1 MKGLA
6 ISKGIA
12 IGKVVYFDNAMPE
25 VKAVAVADAAAEVAR
40 LKEHLTKLKEALTQ
54 RLNEAEAK
62 GQKEKKEIFEA
73 HAMIVDDPE
82 LSDQMIDIIKGEQIN
97 AEHAV
102 QVVCNQFVEIFQ
114 AMDNE
119 YLKQRANDIMDI
131 RDQLIKSLMGIDSHV
146 SYPPNTIV
154 MARDFNPSD
163 IHLTEDTNV
172 IGLVAEVGAET
183 THFAI
188 LAKISGIPT
197 VLAVE
202 KLFEGVSEGDTVI
215 VDGDKGELVVNPE
228 ASVIEA
234 YKLRQEKHAAFAK
247 KVSVYKDQPTLT
259 KDGKAFGTFAN
270 VANIKDLKFA
280 SANGAEGIG
289 LFRTEFIYMER
300 SNEPSESEQFDIYKQ
315 MVEGMQGKP
324 TVIRTLDVGGDKEL
338 SYLGIPKEDNPFL
351 GFRAVRYC
359 LTNIPLFKT
368 QIRALLRASV
378 YGDLY
383 VMVPMISNL
392 EEVLVT
398 KKIFKEVEEELK
410 AAGTP
415 IAPYKLGIMI
425 EVPSAAFFSD
435 VLAEHVDFF
444 SIGTNDL
451 IQYTMAA
458 DRMNKAVSY
467 LYSPYMPALVRLLN
481 TVITN
486 GNAKGIHVAMC
497 GELASNPRFIPL
509 LIGMGLH
516 EFSMSANRILES
528 RYIFSKL
535 TVADCEALRDQVLKL
550 TTEAEV
556 KEALEAFYQT
566 HLYEA

>member
-25 VKAVAVADAAAEVAR
+25 VKTITVADPIMEVER
-40 LKEHLTKLKEALTQ
+40 LTRHLGKIKGDLTK
-54 RLNEAEAK
+54 RLEEAEAK

-73 HAMIVDDPE
+73 HVMILEDPE
-82 LSDQMIDIIKGEQIN
+82 LTDQMADVIKGEQMN

-102 QVVCNQFVEIFQ
+102 QVVCNQFVDMFLT
-114 AMDNE
+114 MDNE

-131 RDQLIKSLMGIDSHV
+131 RDQLIKSLMGIDKHV
-146 SYPPNTIV
+146 AYPENTIV
-154 MARDFNPSD
+154 MAKDFNPSD
-163 IHLTEDTNV
+163 IHLTEDPNV
-172 IGLVAEVGAET
+172 IGLVAAVGAET

-202 KLFEGVSEGDTVI
+202 GLYDCVEEGDTLV
-215 VDGDKGELVVNPE
+215 VDGDKGLLVVNPD
-228 ASVIEA
+228 AGVIES
-234 YKLRQEKHAAFAK
+234 YRVRQEKDAAFAK
-247 KVSVYKDQPTLT
+247 KVSVYRDRPTRT
-259 KDGKAFGTFAN
+259 ADDKSFGTFAN
-270 VANIKDLKFA
+270 VANIKDLKA
-280 SANGAEGIG
+280 ATEHGAEGIG
-289 LFRTEFIYMER
+289 LFRTEFIYMDR
-300 SNEPSESEQFDIYKQ
+300 HSEPTESEQFEIYRQ

-338 SYLGIPKEDNPFL
+338 AYLGIPKEDNPFL

-378 YGDLY
+378 LGDLW

-392 EEVLVT
+392 EEVLAM
-398 KKIFKEVEEELK
+398 KRIFTEVEGELSASGIGWK
-410 AAGTP
+410 
-415 IAPYKLGIMI
+415 PYKLGIMI
-425 EVPSAAFFSD
+425 EVPSAAIFSD

-481 TVITN
+481 TVIFN
-486 GNAKGIHVAMC
+486 GNQKGIHVAMC

-528 RYIFSKL
+528 RYLFSKL
-535 TVADCEALRDQVLKL
+535 NSADCIALKDQVLKL

-556 KEALEAFYQT
+556 KATLENFYQT
-566 HLYEA
+566 HLYEG

>member
-12 IGKVVYFDNAMPE
+12 VGNVVYFDNAMPE
-25 VKAVAVADAAAEVAR
+25 VKAVAVLDTQNEVQR
-40 LKEHLTKLKEALTQ
+40 LKNHLEKLKVTITKRLEEAQ
-54 RLNEAEAK
+54 AA
-62 GQKEKKEIFEA
+62 GQKEKKDIFEA
-73 HAMIVDDPE
+73 HVMIVEDPE
-82 LSDQMIDIIKGEQIN
+82 LSDQMYDLIKGDAIN
-97 AEHAV
+97 SEYAV

-114 AMDNE
+114 SMDND

-131 RDQLIKSLMGIDSHV
+131 RDQLIKSLMGIETKRH
-146 SYPPNTIV
+146 YAPNTIV

-163 IHLTEDTNV
+163 IHLTEDENV
-172 IGLVAEVGAET
+172 VGLIAEVGAET

-202 KLFEGVSEGDTVI
+202 GLYQSVKEGDLLI
-215 VDGDKGELVVNPE
+215 VDGDKGELVINPDATTVE
-228 ASVIEA
+228 TYRI
-234 YKLRQEKHAAFAK
+234 RQDKNIAFAK
-247 KVSVYKDQPTLT
+247 KVSVYKDKPTVT
-259 KDGKAFGTFAN
+259 ADGHRFGTFAN
-270 VANIKDLKFA
+270 VANTKDLKA
-280 SANGAEGIG
+280 ANDNGAEGIG
-289 LFRTEFIYMER
+289 LFRTEFIYMDR
-300 SNEPSESEQFDIYKQ
+300 TNEPSESEQFEIYKQ
-315 MVEGMQGKP
+315 MLEGMQGKP

-378 YGDLY
+378 HGNLY

-392 EEVLVT
+392 EEVLLT
-398 KKIFKEVEEELK
+398 KKIFKEVEVDLTNEKIPFAE
-410 AAGTP
+410 
-415 IAPYKLGIMI
+415 YKLGIMI
-425 EVPSAAFFSD
+425 EVPSAAFLSD
-435 VLAEHVDFF
+435 VLAENVDFF

-451 IQYTMAA
+451 IQYTMAS

-497 GELASNPRFIPL
+497 GELASNPKFIPL
-509 LIGMGLH
+509 LVGMGLH

-535 TVADCEALRDQVLKL
+535 NLPECVGLRDRVLKMH
-550 TTEAEV
+550 TEAEI
-556 KEALEAFYQT
+556 KAALEDFYQN
-566 HLYEA
+566 HLAEA

>member
-25 VKAVAVADAAAEVAR
+25 VQTITVADATVEVNR
-40 LKEHLTKLKEALTQ
+40 LKLHLEKIKAELNDRLQEAQ
-54 RLNEAEAK
+54 SK

-82 LSDQMIDIIKGEQIN
+82 LCDQMIDLIKGDHRN
-97 AEHAV
+97 SEHAV
-102 QVVCNQFVEIFQ
+102 KVVCNQFVDIFN

-131 RDQLIKSLMGIDSHV
+131 RDQLIKSLMGIENHV
-146 SYPPNTIV
+146 VYAPNTIV
-154 MARDFNPSD
+154 MAKDFNPSD
-163 IHLTEDTNV
+163 IHLTEDGNV
-172 IGLVAEVGAET
+172 IGLVAEIGAET

-202 KLFEGVSEGDTVI
+202 GIFEAIAEGDTLI
-215 VDGDKGELVVNPE
+215 VDGDKGEIVINPDN
-228 ASVIEA
+228 ATIEA
-234 YKLRQEKHAAFAK
+234 YKVRQAKHAIFAE
-247 KVSVYKDQPTLT
+247 KVSIYKERQTVT
-259 KDGKAFGTFAN
+259 ADGKTFGLFAN
-270 VANIKDLKFA
+270 VANTKDLKAA
-280 SANGAEGIG
+280 SEHGAEGIG
-289 LFRTEFIYMER
+289 LFRTEFIYMDR
-300 SNEPSESEQFDIYKQ
+300 HSEPTESEQFHIYKQ
-315 MVEGMQGKP
+315 MLEGMQGKP

-368 QIRALLRASV
+368 QIRALLKASV
-378 YGDLY
+378 YGDLH

-392 EEVLVT
+392 EEVLMT
-398 KKIFKEVEEELK
+398 KRIFVEVEQEL
-410 AAGTP
+410 ATLGTEVK
-415 IAPYKLGIMI
+415 PYKLGIMI

-467 LYSPYMPALVRLLN
+467 LYSPYMPALIRLLN
-481 TVITN
+481 TVIAN
-486 GNAKGIHVAMC
+486 GNQKAIHVAMC

-528 RYIFSKL
+528 RYLFSKL
-535 TVADCEALRDQVLKL
+535 NTESCVALKDHVMTL
-550 TTEAEV
+550 TTEAAV
-556 KEALEAFYQT
+556 RDALEAFYQE
-566 HLYEA
+566 HLYEV

>member
-25 VKAVAVADAAAEVAR
+25 VQSITVADAAQEVLR
-40 LKEHLTKLKEALTQ
+40 LKAHLEKIKQDLVL
-54 RLNEAEAK
+54 RLQEAEAK

-82 LSDQMIDIIKGEQIN
+82 LSDQMIDLIKGEHCN
-97 AEHAV
+97 AEQAV
-102 QVVCNQFVEIFQ
+102 KMVCNQFVDIFQ

-146 SYPPNTIV
+146 NYPPNTIV
-154 MARDFNPSD
+154 MAKDFNPSD
-163 IHLTEDTNV
+163 IHLTEDHNV

-202 KLFEGVSEGDTVI
+202 GIFDGVKEGDLII
-215 VDGDKGELVVNPE
+215 VDGDKGELVINPD
-228 ASVIEA
+228 ATVVEA
-234 YKLRQEKHAAFAK
+234 YKVRQEKHAAFAK
-247 KVSVYKDQPTLT
+247 KVSVYREKPTET
-259 KDGKAFGTFAN
+259 ADGKRFGTFAN
-270 VANIKDLKFA
+270 VANTKDLKA
-280 SANGAEGIG
+280 ANEHGAEGIG
-289 LFRTEFIYMER
+289 LFRTEFIYMDR
-300 SNEPSESEQFDIYKQ
+300 HSEPSEAEQLEVYKQ
-315 MVEGMQGKP
+315 MLEGMQGKP

-383 VMVPMISNL
+383 VMIPMISNL
-392 EEVLVT
+392 EEVLIA
-398 KKIFKEVEEELK
+398 KRIFAEVEVELE
-410 AAGTP
+410 ASGVV
-415 IAPYKLGIMI
+415 IGPYKLGIMI
-425 EVPSAAFFSD
+425 EVPSAAIFSD

-481 TVITN
+481 TVISN
-486 GNAKGIHVAMC
+486 GNLKGIHVAMC

-535 TVADCEALRDQVLKL
+535 HTDDCVALKEQVLKL
-550 TTEAEV
+550 TTEAAV
-556 KEALEAFYQT
+556 REALEAFYQL
-566 HLYEA
+566 HLYEV